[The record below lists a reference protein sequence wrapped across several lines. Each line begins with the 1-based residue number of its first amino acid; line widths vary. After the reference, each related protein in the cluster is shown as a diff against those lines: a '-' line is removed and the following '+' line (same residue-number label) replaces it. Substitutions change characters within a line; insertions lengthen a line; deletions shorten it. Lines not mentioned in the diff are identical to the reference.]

1 MPVLQGRRHGGH
13 RLARVRGRRQ
23 RAPPASVR
31 GVREALHDL
40 RARRAFDA
48 HGGEDQRKPC
58 SLRRRKNPH
67 WLYARIAQT
76 TGSHGVCRAG
86 DQPHRTAHSR
96 ARRARDPEPRDRR
109 NGDARAEEDGR
120 RRLHP
125 LRFRI
130 RGFSARGRLPR
141 RDPRGEET
149 RHQARAPYREVMFTA
164 ADHGFME
171 QALELAGRGLNT
183 TTPNPRVGCVIVKD
197 GALVGSGWHEKA
209 GLPHAEVLALKEAG
223 DRARGAA
230 LYANLEPCSHHG
242 RTPPCVDAIVASGIK
257 RVVAAMQDP
266 SPKVAGSGFAKL
278 RTAGITVEH
287 GLKEDEAR
295 ELNIGFVSR
304 MTRGRPWMR
313 MKIAASLDGRTAL
326 ANGKSQWI
334 TGEAARQD
342 GHRWRARACALLTGF
357 GTVRDD
363 DPQLNVRGVDTPRQ
377 PLKIVVD
384 SKFETSPSARL
395 LEEGKTLVVGAVNDA
410 RRIASLKKAGA
421 EVVIIPND
429 GGKVELFKLME
440 ELARRELNEIHVE
453 AGAKLN
459 GSLLRAGV
467 VDELLVYLAPSVIGD
482 SGRGMFHLPE
492 ITELSRASALKIREA
507 ERIGPDLRILAR
519 I

>member
-1 MPVLQGRRHGGH
+1 M
-13 RLARVRGRRQ
+13 
-23 RAPPASVR
+23 
-31 GVREALHDL
+31 
-40 RARRAFDA
+40 
-48 HGGEDQRKPC
+48 
-58 SLRRRKNPH
+58 
-67 WLYARIAQT
+67 
-76 TGSHGVCRAG
+76 
-86 DQPHRTAHSR
+86 
-96 ARRARDPEPRDRR
+96 
-109 NGDARAEEDGR
+109 
-120 RRLHP
+120 
-125 LRFRI
+125 
-130 RGFSARGRLPR
+130 
-141 RDPRGEET
+141 
-149 RHQARAPYREVMFTA
+149 
-164 ADHGFME
+164 
-171 QALELAGRGLNT
+171 
-183 TTPNPRVGCVIVKD
+183 IVKD
-197 GALVGSGWHEKA
+197 GVLVGSGWHEKA

-230 LYANLEPCSHHG
+230 LYVNLEPCSHHG

-266 SPKVAGSGFAKL
+266 NPKVAGSGFAKL

-304 MTRGRPWMR
+304 MARGRPWMR

-334 TGEAARQD
+334 TGEAARLD
-342 GHRWRARACALLTGF
+342 GHRWRARACAVLTGF

-395 LEEGKTLVVGAVNDA
+395 LKQGKTLVVGAVNDA
-410 RRIASLKKAGA
+410 KRIASLREAGA
-421 EVVIIPND
+421 EVVIIPNEH
-429 GGKVELFKLME
+429 GKVELFKLME

-453 AGAKLN
+453 AGTKLN
-459 GSLLRAGV
+459 GSLLQAGV

-492 ITELSRASALKIREA
+492 ITELSQASALEIREV
-507 ERIGPDLRILAR
+507 ERIGADLRILAR